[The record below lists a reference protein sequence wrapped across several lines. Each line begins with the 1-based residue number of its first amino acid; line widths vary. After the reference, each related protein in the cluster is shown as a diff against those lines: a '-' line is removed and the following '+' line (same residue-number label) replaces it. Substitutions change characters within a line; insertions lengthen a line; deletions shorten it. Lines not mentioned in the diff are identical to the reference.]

1 MVQVLIPK
9 SVVRDREV
17 LLDGSK
23 MLNVLRIEGYRDV
36 KYVVEK
42 IVGDLAEVLIEDGW
56 INLKFPE
63 PVSADFALD
72 IYKKILMEI
81 LTSCKLYSSKVLKL
95 AYIDNFGYK
104 LVVILHP
111 YSDELRRDIEEGRI
125 VLPDID
131 FATLPDRDGNYYSSA
146 YGLDNLS
153 IPILYSFSNLFI
165 DDLVGVLDANISE
178 KDFKNLETLES
189 TLITLKRMGKDVGEI
204 KRLVDLVEGL
214 IRAEKIIRKAVITRA
229 IVSSINVDNVAIV
242 GNVKSEY
249 VSKIRRLG
257 NGLGIYLN
265 KEIRKTS
272 MLEEGDTVSVTLIDK
287 MLLVRK
293 L

>member
-9 SVVRDREV
+9 SVVREREM

-23 MLNVLRIEGYRDV
+23 MLNVLKTEGYRDV
-36 KYVVEK
+36 RYVVEK
-42 IVGDLAEVLIEDGW
+42 VVGDFAEVLIEDGW
-56 INLKFPE
+56 INLKFSAPI
-63 PVSADFALD
+63 SADFALD
-72 IYKKILMEI
+72 IYKKILIEI
-81 LTSCKLYSSKVLKL
+81 LTNCKLYSSKVLRL

-125 VLPDID
+125 ILPDVD

-153 IPILYSFSNLFI
+153 TPVLYSFSNLFI

-178 KDFKNLETLES
+178 KDFKNLESLES
-189 TLITLKRMGKDVGEI
+189 TLITLKRMGKDAGEV
-204 KRLVDLVEGL
+204 KRLVGLVEGL
-214 IRAEKIIRKAVITRA
+214 MRSERIIRKAVITRA
-229 IVSSINVDNVAIV
+229 IVSSIGVNNVVI
-242 GNVKSEY
+242 GNVKGECI
-249 VSKIRRLG
+249 SKVRRLG

-265 KEIRKTS
+265 RKVRKIS
-272 MLEEGDTVSVTLIDK
+272 MLEEGDIVSITLADGV
-287 MLLVRK
+287 LLVRK